1 MKTMQNIQNILNFK
15 KKNLNFLE
23 MWFAQRFQTILV
35 AYFAFI
41 PFFFMHFAFI

>member
-1 MKTMQNIQNILNFK
+1 MKTMQNILNFK
-15 KKNLNFLE
+15 KKNLKFLE

-41 PFFFMHFAFI
+41 TFFMHFAFI